1 MDTEPVC
8 RPRSKRVQHQRL
20 PLRPNPAVVAS
31 CAVQAEPISRG
42 RAPAQMPPG
51 IVASNSK
58 WVSSTGVAGQ
68 CVSLPDRVSQAATL
82 RLRNMTGG
90 DLLPS
95 IVTLVTRV
103 AFVYFLVDIDAGPR
117 SVHERTATA
126 AAFFATG
133 PVEADVAGA

>member
-1 MDTEPVC
+1 MTRNLFVGHAQKEFNTKDYL
-8 RPRSKRVQHQRL
+8 SD
-20 PLRPNPAVVAS
+20 PAVVAS

-58 WVSSTGVAGQ
+58 WVSSTGGVAGQ
-68 CVSLPDRVSQAATL
+68 CVSLPDRVFQAANL

-90 DLLPS
+90 DLLSS

-126 AAFFATG
+126 AGFFATG